1 MKTAI
6 HPNWNNNV
14 QVTCNCGAKFVTG
27 SILADI
33 KVDICS
39 KCHPFYTGEMRFVD
53 VQGRVERFQAKQ
65 KAAQNMLAAKKQKIQ
80 KKQQAQSQKSLREML
95 TQVKQT
101 GDSAK
106 TESKPA
112 KH

>member
-1 MKTAI
+1 MKANI
-6 HPNWNNNV
+6 HPNWKSDV
-14 QVTCNCGAKFVTG
+14 EVTCNCGAKFATG
-27 SILADI
+27 STLSEI

-65 KAAQNMLAAKKQKIQ
+65 KAAQSIIAAKKQKIQ
-80 KKQQAQSQKSLREML
+80 KKQQSPKSLREML
-95 TQVKQT
+95 STVDQPEKPAQ
-101 GDSAK
+101 AAA
-106 TESKPA
+106 EPA

>member
-1 MKTAI
+1 MQANI
-6 HPNWNNNV
+6 HPNWNSDV
-14 QVTCNCGAKFVTG
+14 KVTCNCGAKFVTG
-27 SILADI
+27 SSLPDI

-65 KAAQNMLAAKKQKIQ
+65 KAAQNLIAAKKQKIQ
-80 KKQQAQSQKSLREML
+80 KKQQAPKSLREML
-95 TQVKQT
+95 GSVEQT
-101 GDSAK
+101 EKPAQAIA
-106 TESKPA
+106 EPA

>member
-6 HPNWNNNV
+6 HPDWNNNV

-65 KAAQNMLAAKKQKIQ
+65 KAAQTMIAAKKQKIQ
-80 KKQQAQSQKSLREML
+80 KKQQAPKSLREML
-95 TQVKQT
+95 TAAKQT
-101 GDSAK
+101 T
-106 TESKPA
+106 TEVESQAPA